1 MNEAFEYND
10 VDELRK
16 IIKILSSKLQLLE
29 DSKKA
34 ICNMILKEKELLYCP
49 KCKST
54 KINKNGKYKDFKGFI
69 ISNSVV

>member
-34 ICNMILKEKELLYCP
+34 ICNMILKEKD
-49 KCKST
+49 
-54 KINKNGKYKDFKGFI
+54 KI
-69 ISNSVV
+69 